1 MTNFWASY
9 HIKEMDRFVSFSAG
23 SLILIWLLT
32 TFTKGTLIEEY
43 FDIEYAI
50 LVALFA
56 ESMMKLYNYNIY
68 RTSKVYM
75 KLPLTIFEIFNRRFI
90 KMIIPPIIGL
100 VLIILIP
107 YFKGQSYNEGVWLA
121 YLMLSVLLYSFC
133 IYGDIKQASK
143 IGNGIIKETFLVI
156 SIFIAYSIILLI
168 IAMSSID
175 IFSMSLLLVTYYI
188 AATYSSYFVF
198 LQRMRT

>member
-1 MTNFWASY
+1 MINFWASY
-9 HIKEMDRFVSFSAG
+9 HIKEMDRIVSFNVG
-23 SLILIWLLT
+23 SLIFIWLLSS
-32 TFTKGTLIEEY
+32 FTSSTLIEEY
-43 FDIEYAI
+43 FNIGYAI
-50 LVALFA
+50 LLALFA

-90 KMIIPPIIGL
+90 KMVIPPLIGL
-100 VLIILIP
+100 ILIILIP

-133 IYGDIKQASK
+133 VYGDIKQASK
-143 IGNGIIKETFLVI
+143 NGNGIIKETFLVI
-156 SIFIAYSIILLI
+156 SIFVAYSIILLI

-175 IFSMSLLLVTYYI
+175 VFRISLLLVTYYI
-188 AATYSSYFVF
+188 AATYTSYFVF
-198 LQRMRT
+198 LHRMRT